1 MSAELPVTAADA
13 AELHRAERY
22 LLGLELFG
30 MRFGL
35 DLVWL
40 DRHDDVLEIAAA
52 VAPRRQRTNWRARSV
67 IEVASGRGQDFADAW
82 AHRRLAS
89 PTGLP

>member
-35 DLVWL
+35 DRMLGLMERLGQPQRRFASRDSSGWL
-40 DRHDDVLEIAAA
+40 LL
-52 VAPRRQRTNWRARSV
+52 PLKSQK
-67 IEVASGRGQDFADAW
+67 
-82 AHRRLAS
+82 
-89 PTGLP
+89 TGGSR